1 MKDIKTK
8 IAKKLAGSIEQLSW
22 TEIMDN
28 LEYPPEMHMGDLAL
42 PCFKLSRVMRK
53 SPMAIA
59 DSLVDSL
66 DIDVVERCESKSG
79 YLNIFINREYLVN
92 NVLKTIVEKKEETG
106 KSNEYAGKTVCL
118 DYSAPNIA
126 KPFHIGHLRSTVIG
140 HAIRRLHEFRG
151 YKCVGINHLGDWG
164 TQFGK
169 LIVAYKKW
177 SSKKAV
183 EEKGTEE
190 LVRIYVKFHEEAE
203 KDPSLND
210 LARQW
215 FARLENKDEDAM
227 ELWKW
232 FKKISLID
240 IEKTYKV
247 LDITFDSYAGE
258 SFYYDKTQPIVER
271 LKERNLLIESDGAMI
286 VNLEE
291 YNMPPC
297 LIVKSDGASLYASRD
312 IAAAIYRKETYD
324 FDKCI
329 YVTATA
335 QDLHFRQWFK
345 VVELM
350 GYEWAKNLIHV
361 GFGMVS
367 MGGAKLATREGNI
380 VYLEDL
386 FSEASKRVLD
396 IINEKNPD
404 MGDKEK
410 KAQDIGVG
418 AVVFSDLSNNRI
430 KDIDFSWEEAL
441 NFDGS
446 TGPYVQYT
454 YARACSVL
462 RKSELSEKDINMK
475 DIKPEH
481 MTNDDEFTLLKTLSL
496 FNEKIDQALRDLEP
510 SCISRYLIDV
520 CMDFNKFYNA
530 HSILGAEDNK
540 KFRILLTAAVK
551 YVLANGLFIIGLK
564 RTERV

>member
-28 LEYPPEMHMGDLAL
+28 LEYPPEPHMGDLAL

-79 YLNIFINREYLVN
+79 YLNIFIKKEYLVN

-380 VYLEDL
+380 VYLDDL

-404 MGDKEK
+404 MEDKEK

>member
-28 LEYPPEMHMGDLAL
+28 LEYPPEPHMGDLAL

-79 YLNIFINREYLVN
+79 YLNIFIKKEYLVN

-258 SFYYDKTQPIVER
+258 SFYYDKTQPVVER

-380 VYLEDL
+380 VYLDDL

-404 MGDKEK
+404 MEDKEQ

>member
-1 MKDIKTK
+1 MKDIKRI
-8 IAKKLAGSIEQLSW
+8 IAKQLEKSIGQLDW
-22 TEIMDN
+22 IQIMDN
-28 LEYPPEMHMGDLAL
+28 LEYPPSPEMGDIAL
-42 PCFKLSRVMRK
+42 PCFKLSRVLRK
-53 SPMAIA
+53 SPVAIA
-59 DSLVDSL
+59 DSLVDAL
-66 DIDVVERCESKSG
+66 NIDLVDRCESKSG
-79 YLNIFINREYLVN
+79 YLNIFIKREYMVN
-92 NVLKTIVEKKEETG
+92 NILNNIVAMKDEFGKSDENTGKTI
-106 KSNEYAGKTVCL
+106 CI

-140 HAIRRLHEFRG
+140 HSIRRLHEFRG

-169 LIVAYKKW
+169 LIVAYKNW
-177 SSKKAV
+177 SSRELI

-190 LVRIYVKFHEEAE
+190 LVRIYVKFHAEAE

-210 LARQW
+210 QARKW
-215 FARLENKDEDAM
+215 FSKLEKKDEEAV

-232 FKKISLID
+232 FKDISLLD
-240 IEKTYKV
+240 IEKTYKM
-247 LDITFDSYAGE
+247 LDISFDSYAGE
-258 SFYYDKTQPIVER
+258 SFYNDKMEPVIEE
-271 LKERNLLIESDGAMI
+271 LKHKNLLANSDGAMI

-297 LIVKSDGASLYASRD
+297 LILKSDGSSLYATRD
-312 IAAAIYRKETYD
+312 IAAAMYRKKTYD

-335 QDLHFRQWFK
+335 QDLHFKQWFK

-350 GYEWAKNLIHV
+350 GYEWAKDLKHV

-367 MGGAKLATREGNI
+367 LGGAKLATREGNI
-380 VYLEDL
+380 IYLDDL

-404 MGDKEK
+404 MEDKEQ
-410 KAQDIGVG
+410 KALDIGIG
-418 AVVFSDLSNNRI
+418 AIVFSDLSNNRI
-430 KDIDFSWEEAL
+430 KDIDFSWEDAL

-462 RKSELSEKDINMK
+462 RKSGLFEDDINM
-475 DIKPEH
+475 DNIEPGH
-481 MTNDDEFTLLKTLSL
+481 MTNDEEFALLKTLSL
-496 FNEKIDQALRDLEP
+496 FNEKIDQALKDLEP

-520 CMDFNKFYNA
+520 CMAFNKFYNS
-530 HSILGAEDNK
+530 HTILNAEDNK

-551 YVLANGLFIIGLK
+551 YVLGNGLYIIGLK
-564 RTERV
+564 RTKRV

>member
-404 MGDKEK
+404 MEDKEK

>member
-1 MKDIKTK
+1 MKDIKSI
-8 IAKKLAGSIEQLSW
+8 IAKKLEKSIEQLSW
-22 TEIMDN
+22 TDIMDN
-28 LEYPPEMHMGDLAL
+28 LEYPPNPEMGDLAL
-42 PCFKLSRVMRK
+42 PCFKLSRVLRK
-53 SPMAIA
+53 PPVVIA
-59 DSLVDSL
+59 DSLVGAL
-66 DIDVVERCESKSG
+66 NIDEVDRCESKSG
-79 YLNIFINREYLVN
+79 YLNIFLNRGYMVN
-92 NVLKTIVEKKEETG
+92 NILKDIINQKDEFG
-106 KSNEYAGKTVCL
+106 KSNEFSGKTVCI

-140 HAIRRLHEFRG
+140 HSIRRLHEFRG
-151 YKCVGINHLGDWG
+151 YQCVGINHLGDWG

-169 LIVAYKKW
+169 LIVAYKNW
-177 SSKKAV
+177 SSKQLV
-183 EEKGTEE
+183 EQKGTEE
-190 LVRIYVKFHEEAE
+190 LVRIYVKFHIEAE

-210 LARQW
+210 QARKW
-215 FARLENKDEDAM
+215 FSRLEKKDEEAV

-232 FKKISLID
+232 FKQISLLD

-258 SFYYDKTQPIVER
+258 SFYNDKMEPVIEE
-271 LKERNLLIESDGAMI
+271 LKQKKLLISSDGAMI

-291 YNMPPC
+291 YGMPPC
-297 LIVKSDGASLYASRD
+297 LIVKSDGSTLYATRD
-312 IAAAIYRKETYD
+312 IAAALYRKNTYD
-324 FDKCI
+324 FAKCI

-335 QDLHFRQWFK
+335 QDLHFKQWFK

-350 GYEWAKNLIHV
+350 GYEWAKDLIHV

-380 VYLEDL
+380 IYLDDL
-386 FSEASKRVLD
+386 FNEAAKRVLD

-404 MGDKEK
+404 MEAKEQ

-418 AVVFSDLSNNRI
+418 AIIFSDLSNNRI
-430 KDIDFSWEEAL
+430 KDVDFSWEDAL

-462 RKSELSEKDINMK
+462 KKSGLSYEDINM
-475 DIKPEH
+475 DEIDPRH
-481 MTNDDEFTLLKTLSL
+481 MTNDDEFMLLKTLSL
-496 FNEKIDQALRDLEP
+496 FNEKIDQALKDLEP
-510 SCISRYLIDV
+510 SCIARYLIDV
-520 CMDFNKFYNA
+520 CMSFNKFYNS
-530 HSILGAEDNK
+530 HTILNAEENK
-540 KFRILLTAAVK
+540 KFRILLTSAVK
-551 YVLANGLFIIGLK
+551 YVLGNGLYIIGLK

>member
-79 YLNIFINREYLVN
+79 YLNIFIKKEYLVN

>member
-1 MKDIKTK
+1 
-8 IAKKLAGSIEQLSW
+8 
-22 TEIMDN
+22 
-28 LEYPPEMHMGDLAL
+28 
-42 PCFKLSRVMRK
+42 
-53 SPMAIA
+53 
-59 DSLVDSL
+59 
-66 DIDVVERCESKSG
+66 
-79 YLNIFINREYLVN
+79 LVN

-258 SFYYDKTQPIVER
+258 SFYYDKTQPVVER

-380 VYLEDL
+380 VYLDDL

-404 MGDKEK
+404 MEDKEQ

>member
-8 IAKKLAGSIEQLSW
+8 IAKKLAGSIERLSW

-28 LEYPPEMHMGDLAL
+28 LEYPPEPHMGDLAL

-169 LIVAYKKW
+169 LIVAYKNW

-258 SFYYDKTQPIVER
+258 SFYYDKTQPVVER

-286 VNLEE
+286 VNLDE

-404 MGDKEK
+404 MEDKEK

-462 RKSELSEKDINMK
+462 RKSGFSEKDINMK

-481 MTNDDEFTLLKTLSL
+481 MTNEDEFTLLKTLSL

>member
-28 LEYPPEMHMGDLAL
+28 LEYPPEPHMGDLAL

-258 SFYYDKTQPIVER
+258 SFYYDKTQPVVER

-380 VYLEDL
+380 VYLDDL

-404 MGDKEK
+404 MEDKEK

-462 RKSELSEKDINMK
+462 RKSGFSEKDINMK

>member
-28 LEYPPEMHMGDLAL
+28 LEYPPEPHMGDLAL

-151 YKCVGINHLGDWG
+151 YRCVGINHLGDWG

-380 VYLEDL
+380 VYLDDL

-404 MGDKEK
+404 MEDKEK

>member
-28 LEYPPEMHMGDLAL
+28 LEYPPEPHMGDLAL

-79 YLNIFINREYLVN
+79 YLNIFIKKEYLVN

-151 YKCVGINHLGDWG
+151 YRCVGINHLGDWG

-404 MGDKEK
+404 MEDKEK

>member
-1 MKDIKTK
+1 MKDIKSVV
-8 IAKKLAGSIEQLSW
+8 AKKLEKSIEQLSW
-22 TEIMDN
+22 TDIMDN
-28 LEYPPEMHMGDLAL
+28 LEYPPNPEMGDLAL
-42 PCFKLSRVMRK
+42 PCFKLSRVLRK
-53 SPMAIA
+53 SPIAIA
-59 DSLVDSL
+59 NLLVNSL
-66 DIDVVERCESKSG
+66 DIDIVEKCESKGG
-79 YLNIFINREYLVN
+79 YLNIFIKREYMVN
-92 NVLKTIVEKKEETG
+92 NILKNMVIGKEEFG
-106 KSNEYAGKTVCL
+106 KSNENAGKTVCI

-140 HAIRRLHEFRG
+140 HSIRRLHEFRG

-169 LIVAYKKW
+169 LIVAYKNW
-177 SSKKAV
+177 SSRELI

-190 LVRIYVKFHEEAE
+190 LVRIYVKFHAEAE

-210 LARQW
+210 QARKW
-215 FARLENKDEDAM
+215 FSKLEKKDEEAV

-232 FKKISLID
+232 FKDISLLD
-240 IEKTYKV
+240 IEKTYKM
-247 LDITFDSYAGE
+247 LDISFDSYAGE
-258 SFYYDKTQPIVER
+258 SFYNDKMEPVIEE
-271 LKERNLLIESDGAMI
+271 LKHKGLLVSSDGAMI
-286 VNLEE
+286 VNLDE

-297 LIVKSDGASLYASRD
+297 LILKSDGSSLYATRD
-312 IAAAIYRKETYD
+312 IAAAMYRKKTYD

-335 QDLHFRQWFK
+335 QDLHFKQWFK

-350 GYEWAKNLIHV
+350 GYEWAKDLKHV

-367 MGGAKLATREGNI
+367 LGGAKLATREGNI
-380 VYLEDL
+380 IYLDDL

-404 MGDKEK
+404 MEDKEQ
-410 KAQDIGVG
+410 KALDIGIG
-418 AVVFSDLSNNRI
+418 AIVFSDLSNNRI
-430 KDIDFSWEEAL
+430 KDIDFSWEDAL

-462 RKSELSEKDINMK
+462 RKSGLFEDDINM
-475 DIKPEH
+475 DNIEPGH
-481 MTNDDEFTLLKTLSL
+481 MTNDEEFALLKTLSL
-496 FNEKIDQALRDLEP
+496 FNEKIDQALKDLEP

-520 CMDFNKFYNA
+520 CMAFNKFYNS
-530 HSILGAEDNK
+530 HTILNAEDNK

-551 YVLANGLFIIGLK
+551 YVLGNGLYIIGLK
-564 RTERV
+564 RTKRV

>member
-28 LEYPPEMHMGDLAL
+28 LEYPPEPHMGDLAL

-79 YLNIFINREYLVN
+79 YLNIFIKKEYLVN

-169 LIVAYKKW
+169 LIVAYKNW

-404 MGDKEK
+404 MEDKEK

>member
-28 LEYPPEMHMGDLAL
+28 LEYPPEPHMGDLAL

-227 ELWKW
+227 ELWQW

-286 VNLEE
+286 VNLDE

-335 QDLHFRQWFK
+335 QDLHFKQWFK

-380 VYLEDL
+380 VYLDDL

-404 MGDKEK
+404 MEDKEK

-462 RKSELSEKDINMK
+462 RKSGFSEKDINMK

>member
-1 MKDIKTK
+1 MKDIKRI
-8 IAKKLAGSIEQLSW
+8 IAKQLEKSIEKLEW
-22 TEIMDN
+22 TVIMDA
-28 LEYPPEMHMGDLAL
+28 LEYPPNPEMGDLAL
-42 PCFKLSRVMRK
+42 PCFKLSKVLRK
-53 SPMAIA
+53 SPVMIA
-59 DSLVDSL
+59 DSLAESLNVD
-66 DIDVVERCESKSG
+66 IVERCESKSG
-79 YLNIFINREYLVN
+79 YLNILLNRKYMVN
-92 NVLKTIVEKKEETG
+92 NILKGVIDKKYEFG
-106 KSNEYAGKTVCL
+106 KNDEFAGKTVCI

-140 HAIRRLHEFRG
+140 HSIRRLHEFRG

-169 LIVAYKKW
+169 LIVAYKNW
-177 SSKKAV
+177 SSRQLV

-190 LVRIYVKFHEEAE
+190 LVRIYVKFHAEAE
-203 KDPSLND
+203 KDSSLND
-210 LARQW
+210 QARKL
-215 FARLENKDEDAM
+215 FSKLEKKDEEAVA
-227 ELWKW
+227 LWEW
-232 FKKISLID
+232 FKQISLID

-247 LDITFDSYAGE
+247 LDISFDSYAGE
-258 SFYYDKTQPIVER
+258 SFYNDKMEPVIEE
-271 LKERNLLIESDGAMI
+271 LKQKNLLINSDGAMI
-286 VNLEE
+286 VSLEE

-297 LIVKSDGASLYASRD
+297 LIVKSDGSTLYATRD
-312 IAAAIYRKETYD
+312 ITAAIYRKNTYD

-335 QDLHFRQWFK
+335 QDLHFKQWFK

-350 GYEWAKNLIHV
+350 GYEWAKDLIHV

-367 MGGAKLATREGNI
+367 LGGAKLATREGNI
-380 VYLEDL
+380 IYLDDL
-386 FSEASKRVLD
+386 FKEASKRVLA

-404 MGDKEK
+404 MEDKEQ

-418 AVVFSDLSNNRI
+418 AIVFSDLSNNRI
-430 KDIDFSWEEAL
+430 KDIDFSWEDSL

-462 RKSELSEKDINMK
+462 RKAGLSDDEINM
-475 DIKPEH
+475 DGIKSNH
-481 MTNDDEFTLLKTLSL
+481 MTNDDEFVLLKTLSL
-496 FNEKIDQALRDLEP
+496 FNEKIDQALKDLEP

-520 CMDFNKFYNA
+520 CMAFNKFYNC
-530 HSILGAEDNK
+530 HTILNAQENK

-551 YVLANGLFIIGLK
+551 YVIGNGLYIIGLK

>member
-28 LEYPPEMHMGDLAL
+28 LEYPPEPHMGDLAL

-79 YLNIFINREYLVN
+79 YLNIFIKKEYLVN

-169 LIVAYKKW
+169 LIVAYKNW

-227 ELWKW
+227 ELWQW

-286 VNLEE
+286 VNLDE

-335 QDLHFRQWFK
+335 QDLHFKQWFK

-380 VYLEDL
+380 VYLDDL

-404 MGDKEK
+404 MEDKEK

-462 RKSELSEKDINMK
+462 RKSGFSEKDINMK

>member
-79 YLNIFINREYLVN
+79 YLNIFIKKEYLVN

-404 MGDKEK
+404 MEDKEK

>member
-1 MKDIKTK
+1 MKDIKRI
-8 IAKKLAGSIEQLSW
+8 IAKQLEKSIEKLEW
-22 TEIMDN
+22 TVIMDA
-28 LEYPPEMHMGDLAL
+28 LEYPPNPEMGDLAL
-42 PCFKLSRVMRK
+42 PCFKLSKVLRK
-53 SPMAIA
+53 SPVMIA
-59 DSLVDSL
+59 DSLAESLNVD
-66 DIDVVERCESKSG
+66 IVERCESKSG
-79 YLNIFINREYLVN
+79 YLNIFLNRKYMVN
-92 NVLKTIVEKKEETG
+92 NILKGVIDKKYEFG
-106 KSNEYAGKTVCL
+106 KNDEFAGKTVCI

-140 HAIRRLHEFRG
+140 HSIRRLHEFRG

-169 LIVAYKKW
+169 LIVAYKNW
-177 SSKKAV
+177 SSRQLV

-190 LVRIYVKFHEEAE
+190 LVRIYVKFHAEAE
-203 KDPSLND
+203 KDSSLND
-210 LARQW
+210 QARKW
-215 FARLENKDEDAM
+215 FSKLEKKDEEAVA
-227 ELWKW
+227 LWEW
-232 FKKISLID
+232 FKQISLID

-247 LDITFDSYAGE
+247 LDISFDSYAGE
-258 SFYYDKTQPIVER
+258 SFYNDKMEPVIEE
-271 LKERNLLIESDGAMI
+271 LKQKNLLINSDGAMI
-286 VNLEE
+286 VSLEE

-297 LIVKSDGASLYASRD
+297 LIVKSDGSTLYATRD
-312 IAAAIYRKETYD
+312 ITAAIYRKNTYD

-335 QDLHFRQWFK
+335 QDLHFKQWFK

-350 GYEWAKNLIHV
+350 GYEWAKDLIHV

-367 MGGAKLATREGNI
+367 LGGAKLATREGNI
-380 VYLEDL
+380 IYLDDL
-386 FSEASKRVLD
+386 FKEASKRVLA

-404 MGDKEK
+404 MEDKEQ

-418 AVVFSDLSNNRI
+418 AIVFSDLSNNRI
-430 KDIDFSWEEAL
+430 KDIDFSWEDSL

-462 RKSELSEKDINMK
+462 RKAGLSDDEINM
-475 DIKPEH
+475 DGIKSNH
-481 MTNDDEFTLLKTLSL
+481 MTNDDEFVLLKTLSL
-496 FNEKIDQALRDLEP
+496 FNEKIDQALKDLEP

-520 CMDFNKFYNA
+520 CMAFNKFYNC
-530 HSILGAEDNK
+530 HTILNAQENK

-551 YVLANGLFIIGLK
+551 YVIGNGLYIIGLK

>member
-1 MKDIKTK
+1 MKDIKRI
-8 IAKKLAGSIEQLSW
+8 IAKQLEKSIGQLDW
-22 TEIMDN
+22 IQIMDN
-28 LEYPPEMHMGDLAL
+28 LEYPPSPEMGDIAL
-42 PCFKLSRVMRK
+42 PCFKLSRVLRK
-53 SPMAIA
+53 SPVAIA
-59 DSLVDSL
+59 DSLVDAL
-66 DIDVVERCESKSG
+66 NIDLVDRCESKSG
-79 YLNIFINREYLVN
+79 YLNIFIKREYMVN
-92 NVLKTIVEKKEETG
+92 NILNNIVAMKDEFGKSDENTGKTI
-106 KSNEYAGKTVCL
+106 CI

-140 HAIRRLHEFRG
+140 HSIRRLHEFRG

-169 LIVAYKKW
+169 LIVAYKNW
-177 SSKKAV
+177 SSRELI

-190 LVRIYVKFHEEAE
+190 LVRIYVKFHAEAE

-210 LARQW
+210 QARKW
-215 FARLENKDEDAM
+215 FSKLEKKDEEAV

-232 FKKISLID
+232 FKDISLLD
-240 IEKTYKV
+240 IEKTYKM
-247 LDITFDSYAGE
+247 LDISFDSYAGE
-258 SFYYDKTQPIVER
+258 SFYNDKMEPVIEE
-271 LKERNLLIESDGAMI
+271 LKHKGLLVSSDGAMI
-286 VNLEE
+286 VNLDE

-297 LIVKSDGASLYASRD
+297 LILKSDGSSLYATRD
-312 IAAAIYRKETYD
+312 IAAAMYRKKTYD

-335 QDLHFRQWFK
+335 QDLHFKQWFK

-350 GYEWAKNLIHV
+350 GYEWAKDLKHV

-367 MGGAKLATREGNI
+367 LGGAKLATREGNI
-380 VYLEDL
+380 IYLDDL

-404 MGDKEK
+404 MEDKEQ
-410 KAQDIGVG
+410 KALDIGIG
-418 AVVFSDLSNNRI
+418 AIVFSDLSNNRI
-430 KDIDFSWEEAL
+430 KDIDFSWEDAL

-462 RKSELSEKDINMK
+462 RKSGLFEDDINM
-475 DIKPEH
+475 DNIEPGH
-481 MTNDDEFTLLKTLSL
+481 MTNDEEFALLKTLSL
-496 FNEKIDQALRDLEP
+496 FNEKIDQALKDLEP

-520 CMDFNKFYNA
+520 CMAFNKFYNS
-530 HSILGAEDNK
+530 HTILNAEDNK

-551 YVLANGLFIIGLK
+551 YVLGNGLYIIGLK
-564 RTERV
+564 RTKRV

>member
-169 LIVAYKKW
+169 LIVAYKNW

-404 MGDKEK
+404 MEDKEK

>member
-1 MKDIKTK
+1 MVNNILNNIVAMKDEF
-8 IAKKLAGSIEQLSW
+8 G
-22 TEIMDN
+22 
-28 LEYPPEMHMGDLAL
+28 
-42 PCFKLSRVMRK
+42 K
-53 SPMAIA
+53 S
-59 DSLVDSL
+59 D
-66 DIDVVERCESKSG
+66 ENTG
-79 YLNIFINREYLVN
+79 
-92 NVLKTIVEKKEETG
+92 KTI
-106 KSNEYAGKTVCL
+106 CI

-140 HAIRRLHEFRG
+140 HSIRRLHEFRG

-169 LIVAYKKW
+169 LIVAYKNW
-177 SSKKAV
+177 SSRELI

-190 LVRIYVKFHEEAE
+190 LVRIYVKFHAEAE

-210 LARQW
+210 QARKW
-215 FARLENKDEDAM
+215 FSKLEKKDEEAV

-232 FKKISLID
+232 FKDISLLD
-240 IEKTYKV
+240 IEKTYKM
-247 LDITFDSYAGE
+247 LDISFDSYAGE
-258 SFYYDKTQPIVER
+258 SFYNDKMEPVIEE
-271 LKERNLLIESDGAMI
+271 LKHKGLLVSSDGAMI
-286 VNLEE
+286 VNLDE

-297 LIVKSDGASLYASRD
+297 LILKSDGSSLYATRD
-312 IAAAIYRKETYD
+312 IAAAMYRKKTYD

-335 QDLHFRQWFK
+335 QDLHFKQWFK

-350 GYEWAKNLIHV
+350 GYEWAKDLKHV

-367 MGGAKLATREGNI
+367 LGGAKLATREGNI
-380 VYLEDL
+380 IYLDDL

-404 MGDKEK
+404 MEDKEQ
-410 KAQDIGVG
+410 KALDIGIG
-418 AVVFSDLSNNRI
+418 AIVFSDLSNNRI
-430 KDIDFSWEEAL
+430 KDIDFSWEDAL

-462 RKSELSEKDINMK
+462 RKSGLFEDDINM
-475 DIKPEH
+475 DNIEPGH
-481 MTNDDEFTLLKTLSL
+481 MTNDEEFALLKTLSL
-496 FNEKIDQALRDLEP
+496 FNEKIDQALKDLEP

-520 CMDFNKFYNA
+520 CMAFNKFYNS
-530 HSILGAEDNK
+530 HTILNAEDNK

-551 YVLANGLFIIGLK
+551 YVLGNGLYIIGLK
-564 RTERV
+564 RTKRV

>member
-1 MKDIKTK
+1 MKDIKRI
-8 IAKKLAGSIEQLSW
+8 IAKQLEKSIGQLDW
-22 TEIMDN
+22 IQIMDN
-28 LEYPPEMHMGDLAL
+28 LEYPPSPEMGDIAL
-42 PCFKLSRVMRK
+42 PCFKLSRVLRK
-53 SPMAIA
+53 SPVAIA
-59 DSLVDSL
+59 DSLVDAL
-66 DIDVVERCESKSG
+66 NIDLVDRCESKSV
-79 YLNIFINREYLVN
+79 YLNIFIKREYMVN
-92 NVLKTIVEKKEETG
+92 NILNNIVAMKDEFGKSDENTGKTI
-106 KSNEYAGKTVCL
+106 CI

-140 HAIRRLHEFRG
+140 HSIRRLHEFRG

-169 LIVAYKKW
+169 LIVAYKNW
-177 SSKKAV
+177 SSRELI

-190 LVRIYVKFHEEAE
+190 LVRIYVKFHAEAE

-210 LARQW
+210 QARKW
-215 FARLENKDEDAM
+215 FSKLEKKDEEAV

-232 FKKISLID
+232 FKDISLLD
-240 IEKTYKV
+240 IEKTYKM
-247 LDITFDSYAGE
+247 LDISFDSYAGE
-258 SFYYDKTQPIVER
+258 SFYNDKMEPVIEE
-271 LKERNLLIESDGAMI
+271 LKHKGLLVSSDGAMI
-286 VNLEE
+286 VNLDE

-297 LIVKSDGASLYASRD
+297 LILKSDGSSLYATRD
-312 IAAAIYRKETYD
+312 IAAAMYRKKTYD

-335 QDLHFRQWFK
+335 QDLHFKQWFK

-350 GYEWAKNLIHV
+350 GYEWAKDLKHV

-367 MGGAKLATREGNI
+367 LGGAKLATREGNI
-380 VYLEDL
+380 IYLDDL

-404 MGDKEK
+404 MEDKEQ
-410 KAQDIGVG
+410 KALDIGIG
-418 AVVFSDLSNNRI
+418 AIVFSDLSNNRI
-430 KDIDFSWEEAL
+430 KDIDFSWEDAL

-462 RKSELSEKDINMK
+462 RKSGLFEDDINM
-475 DIKPEH
+475 DNIEPGH
-481 MTNDDEFTLLKTLSL
+481 MTNDEEFALLKTLSL
-496 FNEKIDQALRDLEP
+496 FNEKIDQALKDLEP

-520 CMDFNKFYNA
+520 CMAFNKFYNS
-530 HSILGAEDNK
+530 HTILNAEDNK

-551 YVLANGLFIIGLK
+551 YVLGNGLYIIGLK
-564 RTERV
+564 RTKRV

>member
-1 MKDIKTK
+1 MKDIKRI
-8 IAKKLAGSIEQLSW
+8 IAKQLEKSIGQLDW
-22 TEIMDN
+22 IQIMDN
-28 LEYPPEMHMGDLAL
+28 LEYPPSPEMGDIAL
-42 PCFKLSRVMRK
+42 PCFKLSRVLRK
-53 SPMAIA
+53 SPVAIA
-59 DSLVDSL
+59 DSLVDAL
-66 DIDVVERCESKSG
+66 NIDLVDRCESKSG
-79 YLNIFINREYLVN
+79 YLNIFIKREYMVN
-92 NVLKTIVEKKEETG
+92 NILNNIVAMKDEFGKSDENTGKTI
-106 KSNEYAGKTVCL
+106 CI

-140 HAIRRLHEFRG
+140 HSIRRLHEFRG

-169 LIVAYKKW
+169 LIVAYKNW
-177 SSKKAV
+177 SSRELI

-190 LVRIYVKFHEEAE
+190 LVRIYVKFHAEAE

-210 LARQW
+210 QARKW
-215 FARLENKDEDAM
+215 FSKLEKKDEEAV

-232 FKKISLID
+232 FKDISLLD
-240 IEKTYKV
+240 IEKTYKM
-247 LDITFDSYAGE
+247 LDISFDSYAGE
-258 SFYYDKTQPIVER
+258 SFYNDKMEPVIEE
-271 LKERNLLIESDGAMI
+271 LKHKGLLVSSDGAMI
-286 VNLEE
+286 VNLDE

-297 LIVKSDGASLYASRD
+297 LILKSDGSSLYATRD
-312 IAAAIYRKETYD
+312 IAAAMYRKKTYD

-335 QDLHFRQWFK
+335 QDLHFKQWFK

-350 GYEWAKNLIHV
+350 GYKWAKDLKHV

-380 VYLEDL
+380 IYLDDL
-386 FSEASKRVLD
+386 FSEAAKRVLD

-404 MGDKEK
+404 MEDKEQ
-410 KAQDIGVG
+410 KALDIGVG
-418 AVVFSDLSNNRI
+418 AIVFSDLSNNRI
-430 KDIDFSWEEAL
+430 KDIDFSWEDAL

-462 RKSELSEKDINMK
+462 RKSGLFEDDINM
-475 DIKPEH
+475 DNIEPGH
-481 MTNDDEFTLLKTLSL
+481 MTNDEEFALLKTLSL
-496 FNEKIDQALRDLEP
+496 FNEKIDQALKDLEP

-520 CMDFNKFYNA
+520 CMAFNKFYNS
-530 HSILGAEDNK
+530 HTILNAEDNK

-551 YVLANGLFIIGLK
+551 YVLGNGLYIIGLK
-564 RTERV
+564 RTKRV

>member
-1 MKDIKTK
+1 MKDIKRI
-8 IAKKLAGSIEQLSW
+8 IAKQLEKSIEKLEW
-22 TEIMDN
+22 TVIMDA
-28 LEYPPEMHMGDLAL
+28 LEYPPNPEMGDLAL
-42 PCFKLSRVMRK
+42 PCFKLSKVLRK
-53 SPMAIA
+53 SPVMIA
-59 DSLVDSL
+59 DSLAESLNVD
-66 DIDVVERCESKSG
+66 IVERCESKSG
-79 YLNIFINREYLVN
+79 YLNILLNRKYMVN
-92 NVLKTIVEKKEETG
+92 NILKGVIDKKYEFG
-106 KSNEYAGKTVCL
+106 KNDEFAGKTVCI

-140 HAIRRLHEFRG
+140 HSIRRLHEFRG

-169 LIVAYKKW
+169 LIVAYKNW
-177 SSKKAV
+177 SSRQLV

-190 LVRIYVKFHEEAE
+190 LVRIYVKFHAEAE
-203 KDPSLND
+203 KDSSLND
-210 LARQW
+210 QARKW
-215 FARLENKDEDAM
+215 FSKLEKKDEEAVA
-227 ELWKW
+227 LWEW
-232 FKKISLID
+232 FKQISLID

-247 LDITFDSYAGE
+247 LDISFDSYAGE
-258 SFYYDKTQPIVER
+258 SFYNDKMEPVIEE
-271 LKERNLLIESDGAMI
+271 LKQKNLLINSDGAMI
-286 VNLEE
+286 VSLEE

-297 LIVKSDGASLYASRD
+297 LIVKSDGSTLYATRD
-312 IAAAIYRKETYD
+312 ITAAIYRKNTYD

-335 QDLHFRQWFK
+335 QDLHFKQWFK

-350 GYEWAKNLIHV
+350 GYEWAKDLIHV

-367 MGGAKLATREGNI
+367 LGGAKLATREGNI
-380 VYLEDL
+380 IYLDDL
-386 FSEASKRVLD
+386 FKEASKRVLA

-404 MGDKEK
+404 MEDKEQ

-418 AVVFSDLSNNRI
+418 AIVFSDLSNNRI
-430 KDIDFSWEEAL
+430 KDIDFSWEDSL

-462 RKSELSEKDINMK
+462 RKAGLSDDEINM
-475 DIKPEH
+475 DGIKSNH
-481 MTNDDEFTLLKTLSL
+481 MTNDDEFVLLKTLSL
-496 FNEKIDQALRDLEP
+496 FNEKIDQALKDLEP

-520 CMDFNKFYNA
+520 CMAFNKFYNC
-530 HSILGAEDNK
+530 HTILNAQENK

-551 YVLANGLFIIGLK
+551 YVIGNGLYIIGLK

>member
-1 MKDIKTK
+1 MKEIKSIISK
-8 IAKKLAGSIEQLSW
+8 HLEKSIEQLNW
-22 TEIMDN
+22 TDIMDN
-28 LEYPPEMHMGDLAL
+28 LEYPPEPEMGDLAL
-42 PCFKLSRVMRK
+42 PCFKLSRILRK
-53 SPMAIA
+53 SPVAIA

-79 YLNIFINREYLVN
+79 YLNIFIKREYMVN
-92 NVLKTIVEKKEETG
+92 NILKNIVTMKEGFG
-106 KSNEYAGKTVCL
+106 KSDENSGKTVCI

-140 HAIRRLHEFRG
+140 HSIRRLHEFRG

-169 LIVAYKKW
+169 LIVAYKNW
-177 SSKKAV
+177 SSKELI

-190 LVRIYVKFHEEAE
+190 LVRIYVKFHSEAE

-210 LARQW
+210 QARKW
-215 FARLENKDEDAM
+215 FSRLEKKDEEAV

-232 FKKISLID
+232 FKDISLLD
-240 IEKTYKV
+240 IEKTYKM
-247 LDITFDSYAGE
+247 LDISFDSYAGE
-258 SFYYDKTQPIVER
+258 SFYYDKTEPIIET
-271 LKERNLLIESDGAMI
+271 LKQKNLLVSSDGAMI
-286 VNLEE
+286 VNLEG

-312 IAAAIYRKETYD
+312 IAAAMYRKKTYD
-324 FDKCI
+324 FAKCI

-335 QDLHFRQWFK
+335 QDLHFKQWFK

-350 GYEWAKNLIHV
+350 GYEWAKDLIHV

-367 MGGAKLATREGNI
+367 LGGAKLATREGNI
-380 VYLEDL
+380 IYLDDL
-386 FSEASKRVLD
+386 FSEAAKRVLD

-404 MGDKEK
+404 MEAKEQ
-410 KAQDIGVG
+410 KALDIGVG
-418 AVVFSDLSNNRI
+418 AIVFSDLSNNRI
-430 KDIDFSWEEAL
+430 KDIDFSWEDAL

-462 RKSELSEKDINMK
+462 RKSEFTEDDINM
-475 DIKPEH
+475 DNIEPSH
-481 MTNDDEFTLLKTLSL
+481 MTNDDEFILLKTLSL
-496 FNEKIDQALRDLEP
+496 FNEKIDQALKDLEP

-520 CMDFNKFYNA
+520 CMAFNKFYNS
-530 HSILGAEDNK
+530 HTILNAEDNK

-551 YVLANGLFIIGLK
+551 YVLGNGLYIIGLK

>member
-79 YLNIFINREYLVN
+79 YLNIFIKKEYLVN

-169 LIVAYKKW
+169 LIVAYKNW

-404 MGDKEK
+404 MEDKEK

>member
-1 MKDIKTK
+1 MKDIKRI
-8 IAKKLAGSIEQLSW
+8 IAKQLEKSIEKLEW
-22 TEIMDN
+22 TVIMDA
-28 LEYPPEMHMGDLAL
+28 LEYPPNPEMGDLAL
-42 PCFKLSRVMRK
+42 PCFKLSKVLRK
-53 SPMAIA
+53 SPVMIA
-59 DSLVDSL
+59 DSLAESLNVD
-66 DIDVVERCESKSG
+66 IVERCESKSG
-79 YLNIFINREYLVN
+79 YLNIFLNRKYMVN
-92 NVLKTIVEKKEETG
+92 NILKGVIDKKYEFG
-106 KSNEYAGKTVCL
+106 KNDEFAGKTVCI

-140 HAIRRLHEFRG
+140 HSIRRLHEFRG

-169 LIVAYKKW
+169 LIVAYKNW
-177 SSKKAV
+177 SSRQLV

-190 LVRIYVKFHEEAE
+190 LVRIYVKFHAEAE
-203 KDPSLND
+203 KDSSLND
-210 LARQW
+210 QARKL
-215 FARLENKDEDAM
+215 FSKLEKKDEEAVA
-227 ELWKW
+227 LWEW
-232 FKKISLID
+232 FKQISLID

-247 LDITFDSYAGE
+247 LDISFDSYAGE
-258 SFYYDKTQPIVER
+258 SFYNDKMEPVIEE
-271 LKERNLLIESDGAMI
+271 LKQKNLLINSDGAMI
-286 VNLEE
+286 VSLEE

-297 LIVKSDGASLYASRD
+297 LIVKSDGSTLYATRD
-312 IAAAIYRKETYD
+312 ITAAIYRKNTYD

-335 QDLHFRQWFK
+335 QDLHFKQWFK

-350 GYEWAKNLIHV
+350 GYEWAKDLIHV

-367 MGGAKLATREGNI
+367 LGGAKLATREGNI
-380 VYLEDL
+380 IYLDDL
-386 FSEASKRVLD
+386 FKEASKRVLA

-404 MGDKEK
+404 MEDKEQ

-418 AVVFSDLSNNRI
+418 AIVFSDLSNNRI
-430 KDIDFSWEEAL
+430 KDIDFSWEDSL

-462 RKSELSEKDINMK
+462 RKAGLSDDEINM
-475 DIKPEH
+475 DGIKSNH
-481 MTNDDEFTLLKTLSL
+481 MTNDDEFVLLKTLSL
-496 FNEKIDQALRDLEP
+496 FNEKIDQALKDLEP

-520 CMDFNKFYNA
+520 CMAFNKFYNC
-530 HSILGAEDNK
+530 HTILNAQENK

-551 YVLANGLFIIGLK
+551 YVIGNGLYIIGLK

>member
-28 LEYPPEMHMGDLAL
+28 LEYPPEPHMGDLAL

-227 ELWKW
+227 ELWQW

-258 SFYYDKTQPIVER
+258 SFYYDKTQPVVER

-380 VYLEDL
+380 VYLDDL

-404 MGDKEK
+404 MEDKEQ

>member
-1 MKDIKTK
+1 MKEIKSIISK
-8 IAKKLAGSIEQLSW
+8 HLEKSIEQLNW
-22 TEIMDN
+22 TDIMDN
-28 LEYPPEMHMGDLAL
+28 LEYPPEPEMGDLAL
-42 PCFKLSRVMRK
+42 PCFKLSRILRK
-53 SPMAIA
+53 SPVAIA

-79 YLNIFINREYLVN
+79 YLNIFISREYMVSN
-92 NVLKTIVEKKEETG
+92 ILKNIVTMKEGFG
-106 KSNEYAGKTVCL
+106 KSDENSGKTVCI

-140 HAIRRLHEFRG
+140 HSIRRLHEFRG

-169 LIVAYKKW
+169 LIVAYKNW
-177 SSKKAV
+177 SSKELI

-190 LVRIYVKFHEEAE
+190 LVRIYVKFHSEAE

-210 LARQW
+210 QARKW
-215 FARLENKDEDAM
+215 FSRLEKKDEEAV

-232 FKKISLID
+232 FKDISLLD
-240 IEKTYKV
+240 IEKTYKM
-247 LDITFDSYAGE
+247 LDISFDSYAGE
-258 SFYYDKTQPIVER
+258 SFYYDKTEPIIET
-271 LKERNLLIESDGAMI
+271 LKQKNLLVSSDGAMI
-286 VNLEE
+286 VNLEG

-312 IAAAIYRKETYD
+312 IAAAMYRKKTYD
-324 FDKCI
+324 FAKCI

-335 QDLHFRQWFK
+335 QDLHFKQWFK

-350 GYEWAKNLIHV
+350 GYEWAKDLIHV

-367 MGGAKLATREGNI
+367 LGGAKLATREGNI
-380 VYLEDL
+380 IYLDDL
-386 FSEASKRVLD
+386 FSEAAKRVLD

-404 MGDKEK
+404 MEAKEQ
-410 KAQDIGVG
+410 KALDIGVG
-418 AVVFSDLSNNRI
+418 AIVFSDLSNNRI
-430 KDIDFSWEEAL
+430 KDIDFSWEDAL

-462 RKSELSEKDINMK
+462 RKSEFTEDDINM
-475 DIKPEH
+475 DNIEPSH
-481 MTNDDEFTLLKTLSL
+481 MTNDDEFILLKTLSL
-496 FNEKIDQALRDLEP
+496 FNEKIDQALKDLEP

-520 CMDFNKFYNA
+520 CMAFNKFYNS
-530 HSILGAEDNK
+530 HTILNAEDNK

-551 YVLANGLFIIGLK
+551 YVLGNGLYIIGLK